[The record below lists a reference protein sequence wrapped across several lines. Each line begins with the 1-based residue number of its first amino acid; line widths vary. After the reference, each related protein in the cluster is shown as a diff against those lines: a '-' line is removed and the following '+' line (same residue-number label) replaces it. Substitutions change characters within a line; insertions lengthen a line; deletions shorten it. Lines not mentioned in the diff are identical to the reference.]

1 MIVVSGEARSGTS
14 LMMLILNKLGM
25 EVAGEKYLTDRTPEM
40 NPSGIWEVRGTPYQS
55 LTPELLKDFEIEADA
70 IKIMSHKIWLSDDD
84 LIDKIIWM
92 VRDPREVIVSQRKQF
107 NYKSDEHNYAWYC
120 IHMDILVKRL
130 VNMPAETLF
139 VEYKSLI
146 KRPRKVV
153 RKVAE
158 FLNVPYTKKAANVV
172 NKKYYR
178 SKANQAEDDPK
189 ARAYF
194 KYIQDLCV

>member
-14 LMMLILNKLGM
+14 LMMLILHKLGLRN
-25 EVAGEKYLTDRTPEM
+25 AGEKYLTDRTPEM
-40 NPSGIWEVRGTPYQS
+40 NPSGIWEIRGTPYQS
-55 LTPELLKDFEIEADA
+55 LTPELLEDFGIEADV
-70 IKIMSHKIWLSDDD
+70 IKIMSHKIWLSDND

-92 VRDPREVIVSQRKQF
+92 VRDPREVIVSQRNQK

-120 IHMDILVKRL
+120 IHMDILCQRL
-130 VNMPAETLF
+130 QNMPADTLF
-139 VEYKSLI
+139 VNYKSLL
-146 KRPRKVV
+146 KRPRPTV

-158 FLNVPYTKKAANVV
+158 FLGLKYTKKAANVI

-189 ARAYF
+189 ARAYY
-194 KYIQDLCV
+194 KYINDLCV